1 MMHIALLGFGTV
13 GSGTAEVLTSN
24 KSMIEAYIGDEINIK
39 YILDLR
45 DFPDSPFADR
55 IVHDF
60 DTILNDP
67 EVSLV
72 AEMMGGAHPAYD
84 FSKAALEAGKH
95 VVTSNKEVVATFGIE
110 LLEKA
115 TAHGVRYLFEA
126 SVGGG
131 IPVIRPLMNDFN
143 SNSIL
148 AIDGIL
154 NGTTNYMLTKMKDEG
169 LAFDTVLRDAQKK
182 GYAERNPDADIK
194 GKDAARKIVIL
205 AALAY
210 GKLIS
215 PENIYTEGITEISDV
230 ATTLA
235 TQMGYSIKLIG
246 HTERVADGRV
256 LAMVSPRLI
265 PPSNPLSHITDVFN
279 GILVETDMLGTTMF
293 YGRGAGKLPTAGAV
307 VADILDIA
315 RRPEEVNTLSWTAAV
330 PEDLAPMSDY
340 ICRHFLIVSDPRG
353 DLDRDTL
360 RGVFGE
366 IKQVIRADGMVAFI
380 TSAMSE
386 DTMDKKLADT
396 DRIVFSHI
404 RVLG

>member
-1 MMHIALLGFGTV
+1 MLHIALLGFGTV

-24 KSMIEAYIGDEINIK
+24 KSMIESYIGNEINIK

-60 DTILNDP
+60 DIILNDP
-67 EVSLV
+67 EVTLV

-110 LLEKA
+110 LLKTA

-182 GYAERNPDADIK
+182 GYAEKNPDADIK

-215 PENIYTEGITEISDV
+215 PEDIYTEGITEISDV

-246 HTERVADGRV
+246 HTERLADGRV

-265 PPSNPLSHITDVFN
+265 PPSNPLSHISDVFN

-293 YGRGAGKLPTAGAV
+293 YGRGAGKLPTAGAI

-340 ICRHFLIVSDPRG
+340 VCRHFLIVSDPRG

-380 TSAMSE
+380 TSEMSE
-386 DTMDKKLADT
+386 EAMAKKLADT
-396 DRIVFSHI
+396 DRIIFSHI

>member
-1 MMHIALLGFGTV
+1 MLHIALLGFGTV

-24 KSMIEAYIGDEINIK
+24 KSMIESYIGNEINIK

-60 DTILNDP
+60 DIILNDP
-67 EVSLV
+67 EVTLV

-110 LLEKA
+110 LLKTA

-182 GYAERNPDADIK
+182 GYAEKNPDADIK

-215 PENIYTEGITEISDV
+215 PEDIYTEGITEISDV

-246 HTERVADGRV
+246 HTERLADGRV

-265 PPSNPLSHITDVFN
+265 PPSNPLSHISDVFN

-340 ICRHFLIVSDPRG
+340 VCRHFLIVSNPRG

-380 TSAMSE
+380 TSEMSE
-386 DTMDKKLADT
+386 EAMAKKLADT
-396 DRIVFSHI
+396 DRIIFSHI

>member
-45 DFPDSPFADR
+45 EFPDSPFADR

-110 LLEKA
+110 LLETA

-182 GYAERNPDADIK
+182 GYAEKNPDADIK

-215 PENIYTEGITEISDV
+215 PEDIYTEGITEISDV

-246 HTERVADGRV
+246 HTERIADGRV

-315 RRPEEVNTLSWTAAV
+315 RRPEEANTLSWTAAV

-340 ICRHFLIVSDPRG
+340 VCRHFLVVSDPRG

-386 DTMDKKLADT
+386 ETMAKKLSDT
-396 DRIVFSHI
+396 DRIIFSHI

>member
-1 MMHIALLGFGTV
+1 MIHIALLGFGTV
-13 GSGTAEVLTSN
+13 GSGTAEVLTAN
-24 KSMIEAYIGDEINIK
+24 KSMIEAYIGDEIHIK

-55 IVHDF
+55 IVHEF
-60 DTILNDP
+60 DPILNDP
-67 EVSLV
+67 EVTLV

-110 LLEKA
+110 LLRTA

-131 IPVIRPLMNDFN
+131 IPVIRPLMNDFH

-215 PENIYTEGITEISDV
+215 PEDIYTEGITEISDI

-246 HTERVADGRV
+246 HTERLADGRV

-265 PPSNPLSHITDVFN
+265 PPTNPLSHVSDVFN

-340 ICRHFLIVSDPRG
+340 VCRHFLIVSNPRG

-386 DTMDKKLADT
+386 ETMAKKLADT
-396 DRIVFSHI
+396 DRIIFSHI
-404 RVLG
+404 RVLA

>member
-24 KSMIEAYIGDEINIK
+24 KAMIEAYVGTQINIK

-95 VVTSNKEVVATFGIE
+95 VVTSNKEVVATFGID
-110 LLEKA
+110 LLQTA

-169 LAFDTVLRDAQKK
+169 MAFDTVLRDAQMK
-182 GYAERNPDADIK
+182 GYAEKNPDADIK

-215 PENIYTEGITEISDV
+215 PENIYTEGITEISDI

-246 HTERVADGRV
+246 HTEKIADGRV
-256 LAMVSPRLI
+256 LAMVSPRLV
-265 PPSNPLSHITDVFN
+265 PPANPLSHITDVFN

-293 YGRGAGKLPTAGAV
+293 YGRGAGKLPTAGAI

-315 RRPEEVNTLSWTAAV
+315 RRPEERNTLSWVAAT
-330 PEDLAPMSDY
+330 PEDMAPISDY
-340 ICRHFLIVSDPRG
+340 ISRHFLILSDTEG
-353 DLDRDTL
+353 KLDRDTL
-360 RGVFGE
+360 RGEFGE
-366 IKQVIRADGMVAFI
+366 IKHLICTDGMVAFI
-380 TSAMSE
+380 TGPMSE
-386 DTMDKKLADT
+386 ANINEKLEKTAH
-396 DRIVFSHI
+396 IVFSHI

>member
-1 MMHIALLGFGTV
+1 MLHIALLGFGTV

-24 KSMIEAYIGDEINIK
+24 KSMIESYIGNEINIK

-60 DTILNDP
+60 DIILNDP
-67 EVSLV
+67 EVTLV

-110 LLEKA
+110 LLKTA

-182 GYAERNPDADIK
+182 GYAEKNPDADIK

-215 PENIYTEGITEISDV
+215 PEDIYTEGITEISDV

-246 HTERVADGRV
+246 HTERLADGRV
-256 LAMVSPRLI
+256 LAMVAPRLI
-265 PPSNPLSHITDVFN
+265 PPSNPLSHISDVFN

-330 PEDLAPMSDY
+330 PENLAPMSDY
-340 ICRHFLIVSDPRG
+340 VCRHFLIVSNPRG

-380 TSAMSE
+380 TSEMSE
-386 DTMDKKLADT
+386 DAMAKKLADT
-396 DRIVFSHI
+396 DRIIFSHI

>member
-13 GSGTAEVLTSN
+13 GSGTAEVLTAN
-24 KSMIEAYIGDEINIK
+24 KAMIESYIGDEINIK

-45 DFPDSPFADR
+45 EFPDSPFADR

-60 DTILNDP
+60 DTILHDP

-95 VVTSNKEVVATFGIE
+95 VVTSNKEVVATFGID
-110 LLEKA
+110 LLQTA

-169 LAFDTVLRDAQKK
+169 LSFDTVLRDAQNK

-215 PENIYTEGITEISDV
+215 PEDIYTEGITEISDV

-246 HTERVADGRV
+246 HTERIADGRV

-293 YGRGAGKLPTAGAV
+293 YGKGAGKLPTAGAI

-315 RRPEEVNTLSWTAAV
+315 RRPAERNTLSWTAAA
-330 PEDLAPMSDY
+330 PEDLAPMEDY
-340 ICRHFLIVSDPRG
+340 VCGHFLILSDPDG
-353 DLDRDTL
+353 KGHIDAL
-360 RGVFGE
+360 RGIFGE
-366 IKQVIRADGMVAFI
+366 IKQVIRADGMVSFI
-380 TSAMSE
+380 TSSMSE
-386 DTMDKKLADT
+386 KEIKEKLSQT

>member
-1 MMHIALLGFGTV
+1 MHVALLGFGTV
-13 GSGTAEVLTSN
+13 GSGTAEVLTAN
-24 KSMIEAYIGDEINIK
+24 KSMIESYIGDEINIK

-60 DTILNDP
+60 NIILNDP

-110 LLEKA
+110 LLQTA

-182 GYAERNPDADIK
+182 GYAEKNPDADIK

-215 PENIYTEGITEISDV
+215 PEDIYTEGITEISDV

-293 YGRGAGKLPTAGAV
+293 YGRGAGKLPTAGAI

-315 RRPEEVNTLSWTAAV
+315 RRPAEANTLSWTAAA

-340 ICRHFLIVSDPRG
+340 VCRHFLIVSDPRG

-380 TSAMSE
+380 TSATSE
-386 DTMDKKLADT
+386 ETMAKKLADT
-396 DRIVFSHI
+396 DRIIFSHI

>member
-24 KSMIEAYIGDEINIK
+24 KSMIESYIGDEINIK

-45 DFPDSPFADR
+45 DFPESPFADR

-67 EVSLV
+67 EISLV

-110 LLEKA
+110 LLETA

-215 PENIYTEGITEISDV
+215 PEAIYTEGITEISDV

-246 HTERVADGRV
+246 HTERIADGRV

-315 RRPEEVNTLSWTAAV
+315 RRPGETNTLSWTAAT
-330 PEDLAPMSDY
+330 PEDLAPMDDY
-340 ICRHFLIVSDPRG
+340 VSGHFLILSNPDGKV
-353 DLDRDTL
+353 DRDTL
-360 RGVFGE
+360 RGHFGE
-366 IKQVIRADGMVAFI
+366 IKQVICSDGMVAFI
-380 TSAMSE
+380 TGAMSE
-386 DTMDKKLADT
+386 QDMAKKLEKT

>member
-45 DFPDSPFADR
+45 EFPDSPFADR

-110 LLEKA
+110 LLETA

-182 GYAERNPDADIK
+182 GYAEKNPDADIK

-215 PENIYTEGITEISDV
+215 PEDIYTEGITEISDV

-246 HTERVADGRV
+246 HTERIADGRV

-315 RRPEEVNTLSWTAAV
+315 RRPEEANTHSWTAAV
-330 PEDLAPMSDY
+330 PEDLAPLSDY
-340 ICRHFLIVSDPRG
+340 VCRHFLIVSDPRG

-386 DTMDKKLADT
+386 ETMAKKLSDT
-396 DRIVFSHI
+396 DRIIFSHI

>member
-1 MMHIALLGFGTV
+1 
-13 GSGTAEVLTSN
+13 
-24 KSMIEAYIGDEINIK
+24 
-39 YILDLR
+39 
-45 DFPDSPFADR
+45 
-55 IVHDF
+55 
-60 DTILNDP
+60 
-67 EVSLV
+67 
-72 AEMMGGAHPAYD
+72 MMGGSHPAYD

-110 LLEKA
+110 LLKTA

-182 GYAERNPDADIK
+182 GYAEKNPDADIK

-215 PENIYTEGITEISDV
+215 PEDIYTEGITEISDV

-246 HTERVADGRV
+246 HTETVADRV
-256 LAMVSPRLI
+256 LAMVSPRLV
-265 PPSNPLSHITDVFN
+265 PLDNPLSGISDVFN
-279 GILVETDMLGTTMF
+279 GILVDANMVGKVMF
-293 YGRGAGKLPTAGAV
+293 YGAGAGKLPTASAV
-307 VADILDIA
+307 VADIIDIVA
-315 RRPEEVNTLSWTAAV
+315 HMESDNVRAPKFTVATDADYADFSAYTSRSCFSFVNETGAADKIAAV
-330 PEDLAPMSDY
+330 
-340 ICRHFLIVSDPRG
+340 FG
-353 DLDRDTL
+353 DVRVVT
-360 RGVFGE
+360 VGE
-366 IKQVIRADGMVAFI
+366 RIAFI
-380 TSAMSE
+380 GDEMTEAQATEKATATGLTLLS
-386 DTMDKKLADT
+386 
-396 DRIVFSHI
+396 RI

>member
-1 MMHIALLGFGTV
+1 MIHVALLGFGTV

-24 KSMIEAYIGDEINIK
+24 KSMIESYIGEEINIK

-45 DFPDSPFADR
+45 EFPDSPFADR

-60 DTILNDP
+60 DIILRDP

-110 LLEKA
+110 LLQLA

-182 GYAERNPDADIK
+182 GYAEKNPDADIK

-215 PENIYTEGITEISDV
+215 PEDIYTEGITEISDV

-235 TQMGYSIKLIG
+235 TQMGYAIKLIG
-246 HTERVADGRV
+246 HTERLEDGRV

-265 PPSNPLSHITDVFN
+265 PPTNPLSHITDVFN

-315 RRPEEVNTLSWTAAV
+315 RRPAEANTLSWTAAL
-330 PEDLAPMSDY
+330 PEDLAPIDDY
-340 ICRHFLIVSDPRG
+340 VCAHFLILSDPDG
-353 DLDRDTL
+353 KADRDAL
-360 RGVFGE
+360 RGQFGE
-366 IKQVIRADGMVAFI
+366 IKHVIRSDGTVAFI
-380 TSAMSE
+380 TGAMSE
-386 DTMDKKLADT
+386 EAMAAKLAAT
-396 DRIVFSHI
+396 DHIVFSHI

>member
-1 MMHIALLGFGTV
+1 MLHVALLGFGVV
-13 GSGTAEVLTSN
+13 GSGTAEVLTAN
-24 KSMIEAYIGDEINIK
+24 RSMIEAYIGDQINIK

-45 DFPDSPFADR
+45 EFPESPFADR

-60 DTILNDP
+60 DTILRDP
-67 EVSLV
+67 EVTLV

-110 LLEKA
+110 LLSIA
-115 TAHGVRYLFEA
+115 AAHGVRYLFEA

-182 GYAERNPDADIK
+182 GYAEKNPDADIK

-215 PENIYTEGITEISDV
+215 PEDIYTEGITEISDV

-235 TQMGYSIKLIG
+235 AQMGYAIKLIG
-246 HTERVADGRV
+246 HTERTADGRV

-265 PPSNPLSHITDVFN
+265 PPTNPLSHISDVFN

-293 YGRGAGKLPTAGAV
+293 YGRGAGKLPTAGAI

-315 RRPEEVNTLSWTAAV
+315 RRPEEASTLCWTAATA
-330 PEDLAPMSDY
+330 DDIAPMDNY
-340 ICRHFLIVSDPRG
+340 TCRHFLVLSDHG
-353 DLDRDTL
+353 KESDLDAL
-360 RGVFGE
+360 RGTFGAV
-366 IKQVIRADGMVAFI
+366 KHVIRNDGMVAFI
-380 TSAMSE
+380 TPPMSE
-386 DTMDKKLADT
+386 ATMNALLADT
-396 DRIVFSHI
+396 ACIVFSHI

>member
-45 DFPDSPFADR
+45 EFPDSPFADR

-110 LLEKA
+110 LLETA

-182 GYAERNPDADIK
+182 GYAEKNPDADIK

-215 PENIYTEGITEISDV
+215 PEDIYTEGITEISDV

-246 HTERVADGRV
+246 HTERIADGRV

-315 RRPEEVNTLSWTAAV
+315 RRPEEANTLSWTAAV

-340 ICRHFLIVSDPRG
+340 VCRHFLIVADPRG

-386 DTMDKKLADT
+386 ETMAKKLSDT
-396 DRIVFSHI
+396 DRIIFSHI

>member
-1 MMHIALLGFGTV
+1 MLHIALLGFGTV

-24 KSMIEAYIGDEINIK
+24 KSMIESYIGDEINIK

-45 DFPDSPFADR
+45 EFPDSPFADR
-55 IVHDF
+55 IVHEF
-60 DTILNDP
+60 DVILNDP
-67 EVSLV
+67 EVTLI

-84 FSKAALEAGKH
+84 FTKAALEAGKH

-110 LLEKA
+110 LLKTA
-115 TAHGVRYLFEA
+115 TENGVRYLFEA

-148 AIDGIL
+148 SIDGIL

-215 PENIYTEGITEISDV
+215 PEDIYTEGITEISDV

-315 RRPEEVNTLSWTAAV
+315 RHPGEVNTLSWQASTPA
-330 PEDLAPMSDY
+330 DLAPLTDY
-340 ICRHFLIVSDPRG
+340 VCPHFLILSDPDG
-353 DLDRDTL
+353 KGDRDAL
-360 RGVFGE
+360 RGIFGE
-366 IKQVIRADGMVAFI
+366 IRQVIRFDGMVAFI
-380 TSAMSE
+380 TAAMSE
-386 DTMDKKLADT
+386 TAITEKLAKT

-404 RVLG
+404 RVLD

>member
-1 MMHIALLGFGTV
+1 MLHIALLGFGTV

-24 KSMIEAYIGDEINIK
+24 KSMIESYIGNEINIK

-60 DTILNDP
+60 DIILNDP
-67 EVSLV
+67 EVTLV

-110 LLEKA
+110 LLKTA

-182 GYAERNPDADIK
+182 GYAEKNPDADIK

-215 PENIYTEGITEISDV
+215 PEDIYTEGITEISDV

-246 HTERVADGRV
+246 HTERLADGRV

-265 PPSNPLSHITDVFN
+265 PPSNPLSHISDVFN

-293 YGRGAGKLPTAGAV
+293 YGRGAGKLPTAGAI

-315 RRPEEVNTLSWTAAV
+315 RRPEEINTLSWTAAV

-340 ICRHFLIVSDPRG
+340 VCRHFLIVSDPRG

-380 TSAMSE
+380 TSEMSE
-386 DTMDKKLADT
+386 EAMAKKLADT
-396 DRIVFSHI
+396 DRIIFSHI